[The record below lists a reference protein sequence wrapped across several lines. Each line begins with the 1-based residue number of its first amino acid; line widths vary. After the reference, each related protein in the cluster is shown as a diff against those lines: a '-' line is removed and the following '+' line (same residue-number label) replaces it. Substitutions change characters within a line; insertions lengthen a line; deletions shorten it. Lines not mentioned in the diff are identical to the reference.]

1 MQANNLKIIA
11 DKINK
16 DAEDPKIQEIL
27 RLIETEVTTTAKYGK
42 YSQTL
47 YLSKFNVSNSIWN
60 HVADRLRK
68 DGFKV
73 NFDEEITAWYSNTDY
88 DQEKVIKISWL

>member
-1 MQANNLKIIA
+1 MQASNLKVIA
-11 DKINK
+11 DRANK
-16 DAEDPKIQEIL
+16 DADDPKILETL
-27 RLIETEVTTTAKYGK
+27 RLIEVEVTTTAKYGK

-47 YLSKFNVSNSIWN
+47 YLSRFNVSSSVWN

-73 NFDEEITAWYSNTDY
+73 DFDEEIVAWYSNTDW